1 MRVSIVTVCFNSAA
15 TIEDTIQSVCDQEY
29 DDLEH
34 IIVDGG
40 STDGTQDVIR
50 RHNGR
55 IKKFISEPDRG
66 IYDAMNKGLAL
77 AAGEVV
83 AFLNADDVYA
93 SSAVIGDVTAAIR
106 EDHVDGVYGDLV
118 YVKRQGSHRIL
129 RYWRAGEYRPM
140 AFYRGWVPPHPTFF
154 CQTAVYR
161 RLGGY
166 DPVYRIAGDFELMLR
181 FIEKNRIRVQYVPR
195 PLVRMRMGGQAN
207 TVRGMIQGN
216 REIVR
221 AFRSNDLE
229 FPTRFFCSKL
239 VHKVR
244 QLVTRPE
251 VSGCVSPQHGCIRRH
266 EDPKA
271 GDTSGPS

>member
-93 SSAVIGDVTAAIR
+93 SSAVIGDVTAAGDNTFTGTNTFKGTVNFQKSDATPIAIIPA
-106 EDHVDGVYGDLV
+106 DPPTIDGQLLL
-118 YVKRQGSHRIL
+118 GSTS
-129 RYWRAGEYRPM
+129 GSM
-140 AFYRGWVPPHPTFF
+140 SWV
-154 CQTAVYR
+154 
-161 RLGGY
+161 
-166 DPVYRIAGDFELMLR
+166 
-181 FIEKNRIRVQYVPR
+181 
-195 PLVRMRMGGQAN
+195 
-207 TVRGMIQGN
+207 
-216 REIVR
+216 
-221 AFRSNDLE
+221 
-229 FPTRFFCSKL
+229 
-239 VHKVR
+239 
-244 QLVTRPE
+244 
-251 VSGCVSPQHGCIRRH
+251 VSTNGCVVRLQ
-266 EDPKA
+266 
-271 GDTSGPS
+271 